1 MFDQEQL
8 KNLAAKAVSNYIAR
22 GVTLTDAVAAL
33 SKENRLNEE
42 QTKRLVEVSNQV
54 AYLKILETAKD
65 RTFNFPVAEYKDVM
79 AKIATPDVSMN
90 KQASVSTTS
99 AVGGFTSPMDIVKS
113 NFEAGMEKAASYT
126 EPNTAEF
133 IKSASEQEVLGYLP
147 NIVFSYRAELD
158 KLAYDKMNQ
167 AELLVKA
174 ASEARKDPFIGYKLQ
189 KFASNQAELTR
200 LIGIDLEKVA
210 SERSPIFKDKDL
222 EKLAELN
229 TLFVDAKNMLAREEF
244 LRGELEKL
252 AFSGVIGRVAGSI
265 FGKRATG
272 ITSAGVGRA
281 LTTYDVASSAKT
293 IAPKKDIKRG
303 YEGIAKSAAQNQ
315 PVAQNQSVIDNISS
329 KWKNSFIGKRMGGKT
344 FTQKLQG
351 AGTVLDYAGSIPMIR
366 PKDSVWD
373 ALHNKGEK

>member
-65 RTFNFPVAEYKDVM
+65 RTFNFPVAEYKEVM

-90 KQASVSTTS
+90 KQASTANSS
-99 AVGGFTSPMDIVKS
+99 ASPMDLVRHT
-113 NFEAGMEKAASYT
+113 FEAGMEKKASYA
-126 EPNTAEF
+126 EPTAEEF
-133 IKSASEQEVLGYLP
+133 VKSASEQEILGYLP
-147 NIVFSYRAELD
+147 RIVFSYRAELE

-167 AELLVKA
+167 AELLIKA

-189 KFASNQAELTR
+189 KFASNQSELTR
-200 LIGIDLEKVA
+200 LIGVELEKVA
-210 SERSPIFKDKDL
+210 SERSPIFKDKDF

-329 KWKNSFIGKRMGGKT
+329 RWKNSFIGKRLSGKT

>member
-90 KQASVSTTS
+90 KQAS
-99 AVGGFTSPMDIVKS
+99 AAGEFTSPMDIVKS
-113 NFEAGMEKAASYT
+113 NFEVGMEKAASYT
-126 EPNTAEF
+126 EPNAAEF

-147 NIVFSYRAELD
+147 NIVFSYKAELD

-200 LIGIDLEKVA
+200 LIGVELEKVA
-210 SERSPIFKDKDL
+210 SERSPIFKDKDF
-222 EKLAELN
+222 ERLAELN
-229 TLFVDAKNMLAREEF
+229 TLFVEAKTMLAREEF

-272 ITSAGVGRA
+272 ITSAGVGKA
-281 LTTYDVASSAKT
+281 LTAYDVASSTKT
-293 IAPKKDIKRG
+293 IAPKNELKRG
-303 YEGIAKSAAQNQ
+303 YEGIAKSAAQGG
-315 PVAQNQSVIDNISS
+315 PSTQNPSVIDNISA